1 MQIYVVTW
9 SNWCFKIFFDLSTP
23 FLDIYSNR
31 FKKGLWR
38 KTTPKGLKLKKF
50 IEAADGTLI
59 HDSSY
64 IGEDAWEDDTGS
76 HNMKEVIERDTRLR
90 VEDKEALKENLG
102 ISGEFCY

>member
-1 MQIYVVTW
+1 MFC
-9 SNWCFKIFFDLSTP
+9 NLSTP
-23 FLDIYSNR
+23 FLDMYSYR

-64 IGEDAWEDDTGS
+64 VGEDAWADDSGS
-76 HNMKEVIERDTRLR
+76 HNMKEVIDHDSRLR
-90 VEDKEALKENLG
+90 VEDKETLKENLG